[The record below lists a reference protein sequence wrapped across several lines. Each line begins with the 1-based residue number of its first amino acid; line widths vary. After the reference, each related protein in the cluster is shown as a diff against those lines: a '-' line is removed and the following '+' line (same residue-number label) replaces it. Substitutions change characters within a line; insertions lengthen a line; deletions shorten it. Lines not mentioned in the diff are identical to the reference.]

1 MPPSLQA
8 LAPVFLLIAAGQV
21 MRRAAFPAS
30 GFWAAAERLVYWCL
44 FPALLFEATA
54 GVTLGDR
61 RILLVAIA
69 TALPV
74 LLLTVLLLALRRPLR
89 LDGRRLAAVT
99 QAAVRPNTYIGLA
112 AAVALW
118 GQAALAPLALVIAL
132 NIPLVNL
139 IAGIFLATTGGR
151 GVHPL
156 RLAVMVVGNPLI
168 VACLLGLGASL
179 AGFALPPILSAT
191 LDILGRAS
199 LALALLAVGAA
210 LELGRLKGSSWAIL
224 LGAALKLV
232 ALPAL
237 TLLAAHLLGLDGLDR
252 RALVLMAALPL
263 SASAY
268 VQTRQM
274 GGAADL
280 LAASMTVQTLLAMA
294 TMPVVIVLLR

>member
-21 MRRAAFPAS
+21 MRRFAFPAP
-30 GFWAAAERLVYWCL
+30 GFWAMAERLVYWCL

-54 GVTLGDR
+54 GVAVGGR
-61 RILLVAIA
+61 HILLVGLA
-69 TALPV
+69 TGGPV
-74 LLLTVLLLALRRPLR
+74 LLLVLLLLALRRPLR
-89 LDGRRLAAVT
+89 LDGARVAAVA

-112 AAVALW
+112 AAAALW
-118 GQAALAPLALVIAL
+118 GHGALAPLALVIAI

-139 IAGIFLATTGGR
+139 IAGILLAVTGGR

-156 RLAVMVVGNPLI
+156 RLVLLVIGNPLI
-168 VACLLGLGASL
+168 LACLLGLAAS
-179 AGFALPPILSAT
+179 AAHVALPQVASAT

-210 LELGRLKGSSWAIL
+210 LELRHLEGGVWPIL
-224 LGAALKLV
+224 LGAVLKLA

-237 TLLAAHLLGLDGLDR
+237 TLLTGRLLGLQGIDLL
-252 RALVLMAALPL
+252 ALVLLAALPL

-274 GGAADL
+274 GGAAHL

-294 TMPVVIVLLR
+294 SMPVVLSLLR

>member
-21 MRRAAFPAS
+21 MRRAAFPAA
-30 GFWAAAERLVYWCL
+30 GFWQAAERLVYWCL

-54 GVTLGDR
+54 TVTLGDR
-61 RILLVAIA
+61 RILLIGIA
-69 TALPV
+69 TAAPV
-74 LLLTVLLLALRRPLR
+74 VLIVLLLLALRRPLR
-89 LDGRRLAAVT
+89 LDGRRLAALA

-118 GQAALAPLALVIAL
+118 GQAALPPLALVIAL

-139 IAGIFLATTGGR
+139 IAGILLASSGGR
-151 GVHPL
+151 GVRPL
-156 RLAVMVVGNPLI
+156 RLVLMVLGNPLI
-168 VACLLGLGASL
+168 LACLLGLATAA
-179 AGFALPPILSAT
+179 AGLALPPVLGAT
-191 LDILGRAS
+191 LGILGHAS

-210 LELGRLKGSSWAIL
+210 LEPGRIKGSSWAIL
-224 LGAALKLV
+224 LGATLKLL

-237 TLLAAHLLGLDGLDR
+237 TLLATRLLGLGGLDQ

-280 LAASMTVQTLLAMA
+280 MAASMTVQTVLAAA
-294 TMPVVIVLLR
+294 TIPLVLGLLR